1 MKKKVKI
8 IIIVVLIVAIV
19 VGCIAGGIYYKNS
32 KGIADVISVS
42 SISTTDDNTSLTS
55 EGMVCDD
62 ACQTVY
68 LTEGQKVTDVYV
80 TEGTQVKA
88 GDKLMAYDVTSLS
101 LSVEI
106 KNLEI
111 KSLENQLV
119 TEKQKLEKL
128 KSMKPVSPKPD
139 TSENDNS
146 GNDAAGGVDS
156 QPGSTENHDVI
167 SDLSSAVS
175 GSGTNEDP
183 YIFNCTE
190 ESYVSGALMNALI
203 EKKAVARFVVGDVT
217 TPDMELTL
225 RGEKLQGYDDSDEIK
240 LFLNNSAPQGQ
251 EPVDGSDNSSDE
263 QDAGQDNEDTT
274 VEDESRTYTA
284 AELKNAINEQ
294 TRSVA
299 EADLQKRMAE
309 ADLKELQK
317 QLDDGIVYAKKDGVV
332 TTVSDP
338 ANPPQDGTPFLQI
351 SGESGLYISG
361 IIGELD
367 LDMVKVGQSVSAQNY
382 MTGEA
387 YDGKISEI
395 SNVPTDSTNYYG
407 DSNPNSSFYE
417 YTAYIENPQN
427 LKKGDSLELKINTSD
442 NGKNSSFYIDK
453 SYVRTENGQSYIY
466 KDDNGKLKK
475 QSVKTGKSLWGS
487 YVEIKSGLTNDDY
500 IAFPYGVRE
509 GEKTKVS
516 EDGMY

>member
-55 EGMVCDD
+55 AGMVCDD

-217 TPDMELTL
+217 TPDMEFTL

-240 LFLNNSAPQGQ
+240 LFLNNSATQGQ
-251 EPVDGSDNSSDE
+251 EPVDGSANSSDE

-299 EADLQKRMAE
+299 EADLQKR
-309 ADLKELQK
+309 
-317 QLDDGIVYAKKDGVV
+317 
-332 TTVSDP
+332 
-338 ANPPQDGTPFLQI
+338 
-351 SGESGLYISG
+351 
-361 IIGELD
+361 
-367 LDMVKVGQSVSAQNY
+367 
-382 MTGEA
+382 
-387 YDGKISEI
+387 
-395 SNVPTDSTNYYG
+395 
-407 DSNPNSSFYE
+407 SS
-417 YTAYIENPQN
+417 
-427 LKKGDSLELKINTSD
+427 
-442 NGKNSSFYIDK
+442 
-453 SYVRTENGQSYIY
+453 
-466 KDDNGKLKK
+466 
-475 QSVKTGKSLWGS
+475 
-487 YVEIKSGLTNDDY
+487 
-500 IAFPYGVRE
+500 
-509 GEKTKVS
+509 
-516 EDGMY
+516 